1 MKDGYIFG
9 EICAKLCK
17 QNILS
22 VVSIVAMYEVPV
34 TQKSLS
40 NKQVTVGHM
49 TNVFYQIHYKI
60 FCPNVTFIIAWFP
73 NEMSGF
79 HSTKRCFLEK
89 KKNHSK

>member
-1 MKDGYIFG
+1 
-9 EICAKLCK
+9 
-17 QNILS
+17 
-22 VVSIVAMYEVPV
+22 MYEVPV

-89 KKNHSK
+89 KKSQQMKQVKKKIIIYEMETLVLF